1 MLVVGSWENE
11 IVGWKQPGFN
21 SRFRKKRFHCF
32 VVCIGSKTKLTPP
45 DMGFYFL
52 TCAPVLLRVAS
63 RFIQDAFR
71 FNRACYRCRVF
82 ITEFITVAI
91 VHALAVMSPGPDFA
105 MVTRNSLLYTRRT
118 GILTALG
125 ISLGIAVHV
134 AYCLLGIGLVISRS
148 ILAFSIVKYLGAAYL
163 IYIGYQ
169 SLQASR
175 LDSKS
180 ESNAPQAD
188 TPTHEMATMAS
199 IRTGFLTNLLN
210 PKATLF
216 FLALFTQVIDPNTP
230 KHIQALY
237 GIEMMIITFVW
248 FMLLALFFSN
258 NTIRKRILRV
268 QHLIERATG
277 LVFILLGI
285 KVALTTHE

>member
-1 MLVVGSWENE
+1 
-11 IVGWKQPGFN
+11 
-21 SRFRKKRFHCF
+21 
-32 VVCIGSKTKLTPP
+32 
-45 DMGFYFL
+45 
-52 TCAPVLLRVAS
+52 
-63 RFIQDAFR
+63 
-71 FNRACYRCRVF
+71 VF

-134 AYCLLGIGLVISRS
+134 AYSLLGIGLVISRS
-148 ILAFSIVKYLGAAYL
+148 ILAFSIIKYLGAAYL
-163 IYIGYQ
+163 IYMGYQ
-169 SLQASR
+169 SIRASR
-175 LDSKS
+175 LN
-180 ESNAPQAD
+180 SNSQNKD
-188 TPTHEMATMAS
+188 TQTVTQPYEMSTMAS

-237 GIEMMIITFVW
+237 GFEMMIITLVW

-258 NTIRKRILRV
+258 TTIRKRILRV